1 MRLYKFFKAWA
12 PTGPP
17 ARISQQCLSM
27 LHADLQLAAVGAFAH
42 ALKRSGE
49 SVVWAVA
56 IAVGGHRAQ
65 SAAL

>member
-1 MRLYKFFKAWA
+1 
-12 PTGPP
+12 
-17 ARISQQCLSM
+17 
-27 LHADLQLAAVGAFAH
+27 LAAVGAFAH